1 MENIGSE
8 NEGESPQNEV
18 NSDGPESK
26 TDDDLKEKIRKLEAE
41 KKRGQ
46 EEFGIQ
52 RARLKE
58 LFMKKEEELV
68 RESQERA
75 RLQELSN
82 RLKHELDEIRSEY
95 LLSKLGLESEIAQ
108 EKRKRDEEVASL
120 EKLMQEAVEEAS
132 LTQKRFQD
140 EIRRLQKINELG
152 DSHRSSGDQG
162 PRLPLGGAVAALAP
176 GASIITAYTKSI
188 ARKVGSLGPGLSSS
202 SSNPPQ
208 VTSPSTPSAMSLSA
222 GHSHPNIGESS
233 AVQSSL
239 TSSEENLEEGMRKVK
254 KYAQEDAEVLRSLV
268 IPLEEEIE
276 ALKDKLRNAYH
287 ILKTY
292 GYEDGKENLVKGTE
306 ETPSS
311 KSNDPTFIDMKSE
324 ASRVE
329 DNSLKVSLLANGV
342 PGPKVSQAD
351 AEHLHKSP
359 SHPESMMGTV
369 PSTSEFSGDEK
380 QLSFQGQSHA
390 IAVCHMCANYEA
402 QLQKMQE
409 EVCELEKR
417 RKVAEKA
424 TERYREEHVKETEFR
439 KDMEEKWNEK
449 KEKLKNQVSELKMKV
464 ERSEGLVQ
472 SLKAEYHKTCDEVRR
487 QLSKLANEREEVDL
501 ELKRLQNENDNLVG
515 KHSAHSREL
524 QNETINLP
532 DKVEDLQELLL
543 KFREEV
549 IAAKVGKE
557 AAEETEK
564 TLQQE
569 VLNLYRQIEAEEQKS
584 SHLHEQISIE
594 EQKNAELS
602 CEYQKLSKE
611 LAHMRMVESNLQQQ
625 LAETS
630 KKLEEILSLKKEIEA
645 TNAELRSRVSGLK
658 QELDN
663 SLKVQQ
669 DFVNFSQS
677 LQVQLENIRE
687 NEKEV
692 RWQHED
698 DFEDC
703 ANCRMQFSSN
713 ASKKHC
719 NHCGRVFC
727 STCLSES
734 VTSGPNH
741 RRYSVCKVCHTL
753 LVREMPLFFSSGV
766 TDQPD

>member
-8 NEGESPQNEV
+8 NDGESPQNEIP
-18 NSDGPESK
+18 SDGLDSTANDMETIK
-26 TDDDLKEKIRKLEAE
+26 KLQAE
-41 KKRGQ
+41 MQQAQ

-58 LFMKKEEELV
+58 LYMKKEEELV
-68 RESQERA
+68 RETQERA
-75 RLQELSN
+75 RFQELTN
-82 RLKHELDEIRSEY
+82 QLQDELNETRSE
-95 LLSKLGLESEIAQ
+95 LLLAKLRLGNEIAQ
-108 EKRKRDEEVASL
+108 EKRKREEEVASL

-132 LTQKRFQD
+132 ISQKKFQD
-140 EIRRLQKINELG
+140 EIRRLQKINELS
-152 DSHRSSGDQG
+152 DSHRPSGDQG
-162 PRLPLGGAVAALAP
+162 PRLQLGGAVAALAP
-176 GASIITAYTKSI
+176 SITAYTKSF

-202 SSNPPQ
+202 TNPTQ
-208 VTSPSTPSAMSLSA
+208 ITSPSTASAIPLTS
-222 GHSHPNIGESS
+222 GHAHPNIGESS

-239 TSSEENLEEGMRKVK
+239 TSSEENLEEGMRK
-254 KYAQEDAEVLRSLV
+254 AQEDAEVLRSLV

-292 GYEDGKENLVKGTE
+292 GYEDGKVRIQLQESLMKETE
-306 ETPSS
+306 EAPSS
-311 KSNDPTFIDMKSE
+311 KSNDPSLMEIKSE
-324 ASRVE
+324 ASQV
-329 DNSLKVSLLANGV
+329 DDSSM
-342 PGPKVSQAD
+342 KVSQLTNGSPVPKVLQG
-351 AEHLHKSP
+351 AEQLQKSP
-359 SHPESMMGTV
+359 SHPETMVNTLQ
-369 PSTSEFSGDEK
+369 STNECPMEEK
-380 QLSFQGQSHA
+380 QLSSQGQL
-390 IAVCHMCANYEA
+390 ITPAVCHMCANYEA

-409 EVCELEKR
+409 EVSELDRKR
-417 RKVAEKA
+417 KIAEKA

-449 KEKLKNQVSELKMKV
+449 KEKLKNQVSDLKMHV
-464 ERSEGLVQ
+464 ERSEGSVQ
-472 SLKAEYHKTCDEVRR
+472 NLWAEYHKKCDEVKK
-487 QLSKLANEREEVDL
+487 QLAKLANEREKVDA

-569 VLNLYRQIEAEEQKS
+569 ILNLYQQIEGVEKKS
-584 SHLHEQISIE
+584 SHFYKISVE
-594 EQKNAELS
+594 NQKISE
-602 CEYQKLSKE
+602 E
-611 LAHMRMVESNLQQQ
+611 LAHMRNVESNLQHQ

-630 KKLEEILSLKKEIEA
+630 KKLAESLNVKKEIEA
-645 TNAELRSRVSGLK
+645 SNAELRSRMSGLK

-677 LQVQLENIRE
+677 LQMQLEHIRE

-692 RWQHED
+692 RWQHVD

-703 ANCRMQFSSN
+703 ASCRAPFPSS

-727 STCLSES
+727 PTCLSETVS
-734 VTSGPNH
+734 SGPN
-741 RRYSVCKVCHTL
+741 RREYSVCKVCHTL
-753 LVREMPLFFSSGV
+753 LVREMPLFFSSGT
-766 TDQPD
+766 TDIPD

>member
-8 NEGESPQNEV
+8 NDGESPQNEIP
-18 NSDGPESK
+18 SDGLDSTANDMETIK
-26 TDDDLKEKIRKLEAE
+26 KLQAE
-41 KKRGQ
+41 MQQAQ

-58 LFMKKEEELV
+58 LYMKKEEELV
-68 RESQERA
+68 RETQERA
-75 RLQELSN
+75 RFQELTN
-82 RLKHELDEIRSEY
+82 QLQDELNETRSE
-95 LLSKLGLESEIAQ
+95 LLLAKLRLGNEIAQ
-108 EKRKRDEEVASL
+108 EKRKREEEVASL

-132 LTQKRFQD
+132 ISQKKFQD
-140 EIRRLQKINELG
+140 EIRRLQKINELS
-152 DSHRSSGDQG
+152 DSHRPSGDQG
-162 PRLPLGGAVAALAP
+162 PRLQLGGAVAALAP
-176 GASIITAYTKSI
+176 SITAYTKSF

-202 SSNPPQ
+202 TNPTQ
-208 VTSPSTPSAMSLSA
+208 ITSPSTASAIPLTS
-222 GHSHPNIGESS
+222 GHAHPNIGESS

-292 GYEDGKENLVKGTE
+292 GYEDGKESLMKETE
-306 ETPSS
+306 EAPSS
-311 KSNDPTFIDMKSE
+311 KSNDPSLMEIKSE
-324 ASRVE
+324 ASQV
-329 DNSLKVSLLANGV
+329 DDSSM
-342 PGPKVSQAD
+342 KVSQLTNGSPVPKVLQG
-351 AEHLHKSP
+351 AEQLQKSP
-359 SHPESMMGTV
+359 SHPETMVNTLQ
-369 PSTSEFSGDEK
+369 STNECPMEEK
-380 QLSFQGQSHA
+380 QLSSQGQL
-390 IAVCHMCANYEA
+390 ITPAVCHMCANYEA

-409 EVCELEKR
+409 EVSELDRKR
-417 RKVAEKA
+417 KIAEKA

-449 KEKLKNQVSELKMKV
+449 KEKLKNQVSDLKMHV
-464 ERSEGLVQ
+464 ERSEGSVQ
-472 SLKAEYHKTCDEVRR
+472 NLWAEYHKKCDEVKK
-487 QLSKLANEREEVDL
+487 QLAKLANEREKVDA

-569 VLNLYRQIEAEEQKS
+569 ILNLYQQIEGVEKKS
-584 SHLHEQISIE
+584 SHFYKISVE
-594 EQKNAELS
+594 NQKISE
-602 CEYQKLSKE
+602 E
-611 LAHMRMVESNLQQQ
+611 LAHMRNVESNLQHQ

-630 KKLEEILSLKKEIEA
+630 KKLAESLNVKKEIEA
-645 TNAELRSRVSGLK
+645 SNAELRSRMSGLK

-677 LQVQLENIRE
+677 LQMQLEHIRE

-692 RWQHED
+692 RWQHVD

-703 ANCRMQFSSN
+703 ASCRAPFPSS

-727 STCLSES
+727 PTCLSETVS
-734 VTSGPNH
+734 SGPN
-741 RRYSVCKVCHTL
+741 RREYSVCKVCHTL
-753 LVREMPLFFSSGV
+753 LVREMPLFFSSGT
-766 TDQPD
+766 TDIPD